1 MLKLGE
7 CPIPVHGIVILL
19 ILSVADTD
27 DAAQQSVYTS
37 DDGLEALDGINPVCL
52 GAPGVGRTEFA

>member
-1 MLKLGE
+1 MLKLGD

-19 ILSVADTD
+19 MLSVSETD

-37 DDGLEALDGINPVCL
+37 DDRLEALDAILFVCL
-52 GAPGVGRTEFA
+52 GAPGVGRAELA